1 MSAIGDIK
9 ARARRAIHGRLAA
22 SATLVDEAH
31 PAGLIFGEDYTGLGL
46 TVRYHTKI
54 AKTGDLD
61 GSFAEVIDG
70 IDRLVFNDENL
81 AEVSAALVDNGEAP
95 LSLSR
100 SATVTIPEYKGLRF
114 TLDSQEPPD
123 GPLET
128 IWVVA
133 RSKA

>member
-1 MSAIGDIK
+1 MSIVDIK
-9 ARARRAIHGRLAA
+9 TRARRAIHGRLAA
-22 SATLVDEAH
+22 SATLVDPDH
-31 PAGLIFGEDYTGLGL
+31 PDGLIFGEDYTGGGL
-46 TVRYHTKI
+46 TVRYHTELK
-54 AKTGDLD
+54 KTGDLD
-61 GSFAEVIDG
+61 GDFADVIDG

-95 LSLSR
+95 LVLSR
-100 SATVTIPEYKGLRF
+100 AAVVTIPGYKGLRF